1 MDVAAPALDV
11 VTVGSAI
18 VDVLAHVDDAIVTAH
33 GLVKGTMVLVDHD
46 RSAALYDTMPPG
58 IEVSGGSAANTA
70 AGVASLGGSVGFI
83 GKVRDDALGE
93 IFTHD
98 LRSTGVVYTTPAG
111 TSGPPT
117 ARCLILVTPDA
128 ERTMSTYL
136 GTAGELSGA
145 DVDPALVAS
154 ARITYVEG
162 YLVGLPSAEG
172 ALQAAIE
179 AAHAAGRKVALT
191 LSDPLWVGLQRDA
204 FKALLP
210 DVDVL
215 LGNEAEALELTGETD
230 LEDALRAL
238 AKTCPVVALT
248 RGAAGAVASAGDEIV
263 SVPAEPVARLEDT
276 TGAGDLF
283 AAGFLLGLARERSLQ
298 DCLRLGALAAAEV
311 ISHIGARPQTSLAG
325 LATAKGLD
333 LFGGHPRTPGS

>member
-1 MDVAAPALDV
+1 MDETPAPLDV

-18 VDVLAHVDDAIVTAH
+18 VDVLTHVDDAFVAGH

-46 RSAALYDTMPPG
+46 QSAALYDTMPPG

-70 AGVASLGGSVGFI
+70 AGVASLGGAVAFI

-93 IFTHD
+93 IFIHD
-98 LRSTGVVYTTPAG
+98 LRSTGVVYDVPPG
-111 TSGPPT
+111 SSGPPT

-136 GTAGELSGA
+136 GTAGDLSAA

-162 YLVGLPSAEG
+162 YLVGLPSAED
-172 ALQAAIE
+172 ALAAAVK
-179 AAHAAGRKVALT
+179 AAHDGGRKVALT

-210 DVDVL
+210 DVDIL
-215 LGNEAEALELTGETD
+215 LGNEIEALELTGEPS
-230 LEDALRAL
+230 LEEALTAL
-238 AKTCPVVALT
+238 ARTVPVVALT
-248 RGAAGAVASAGDEIV
+248 RGPKGAIASDGTETVAVA
-263 SVPAEPVARLEDT
+263 AEPVAQLEDT

-283 AAGFLLGLARERSLQ
+283 AAGFLLGLARERPLEE
-298 DCLRLGALAAAEV
+298 CLRLGALAAAEV
-311 ISHIGARPQTSLAG
+311 ISHIGARPQTSLAELAAARG
-325 LATAKGLD
+325 LGV
-333 LFGGHPRTPGS
+333 

>member
-1 MDVAAPALDV
+1 MDANPPTLDV

-18 VDVLAHVDDAIVTAH
+18 VDVLAHVDDAIVAAH
-33 GLVKGTMVLVDHD
+33 GLVKGTMVLVDPD

-70 AGVASLGGSVGFI
+70 AGVASLGGGVAFV
-83 GKVRDDALGE
+83 GKVRDDTLGE

-136 GTAGELSGA
+136 GTAGELAAG
-145 DVDPALVAS
+145 DVDPALIAS

-172 ALQAAIE
+172 ALRAALD
-179 AAHAAGRKVALT
+179 AAHTSGRKVALT

-204 FKALLP
+204 FKILLP
-210 DVDVL
+210 DIDIL
-215 LGNEAEALELTGETD
+215 LGNEAEALELTGERD
-230 LEDALRAL
+230 LDAALRLL
-238 AKTCPVVALT
+238 AETCPVVALT
-248 RGAAGAVASAGDEIV
+248 RGAAGAIASDGGEIV
-263 SVPAEPVARLEDT
+263 RVPAEPVDRLEDT

-283 AAGFLLGLARERSLQ
+283 AAGFLLGLARERPLE

-311 ISHIGARPQTSLAG
+311 ISHIGARPQTSLAELAAARG
-325 LATAKGLD
+325 LHL
-333 LFGGHPRTPGS
+333 